1 MKMTAFCKDFYYL
14 GNADTVLA
22 IVCSYRYGV
31 NGNETV
37 EKIDTDKKKFFMR

>member
-1 MKMTAFCKDFYYL
+1 MTASREDFYCL

-22 IVCSYRYGV
+22 IVCSYRYRL

-37 EKIDTDKKKFFMR
+37 EKIDTDKKKFSMR